1 MNRKIVAIALAVF
14 FGGALLYGAVVQ
26 DPPLP
31 AFGQSHDD
39 IPVWIKATA
48 GFWIDDTITDDEFLQ
63 AISYLIEEGVIRNEP
78 YEALKSEHDVAQME
92 LESIRPLA
100 AVMVSTVISSELTHT
115 TIKNICSMPLEDV
128 VDTLTD
134 DESSY
139 SPELVSLVLDLIC
152 DTDQAAGD
160 PYTVEIVRCANTAS
174 GYVETKGFITNHE
187 DVARTYTVTFTL
199 LDAAGK
205 PITFENGY
213 AFDVPPGTERPVEAI
228 FFEDVQ
234 FDSCRATVAVR

>member
-14 FGGALLYGAVVQ
+14 FGGGAIYGMVSNETSS
-26 DPPLP
+26 
-31 AFGQSHDD
+31 AFGQSHDG
-39 IPVWIKATA
+39 IPAWIKATA
-48 GFWIDDTITDDEFLQ
+48 DFWVDDTITDDEFLQ

-78 YEALKSEHDVAQME
+78 YEALKSEHDVAQAE
-92 LESIRPLA
+92 LEEIRPLA
-100 AVMVSTVISSELTHT
+100 AVMLSTVISSELTHT
-115 TIKNICSMPLEDV
+115 AIENICSMPLEDV

-139 SPELVSLVLDLIC
+139 SPELIRLVVGVIC
-152 DTDQAAGD
+152 DTDQATGD
-160 PYTVEIVRCANTAS
+160 PYTVEIVRCASTAS

-187 DVARTYTVTFTL
+187 DVPRTYVVTFTL

-213 AFDVPPGTERPVEAI
+213 AFDVPPGAERPVEAI

>member
-1 MNRKIVAIALAVF
+1 
-14 FGGALLYGAVVQ
+14 
-26 DPPLP
+26 
-31 AFGQSHDD
+31 
-39 IPVWIKATA
+39 
-48 GFWIDDTITDDEFLQ
+48 
-63 AISYLIEEGVIRNEP
+63 
-78 YEALKSEHDVAQME
+78 ME

-160 PYTVEIVRCANTAS
+160 PYTVEIVRCANTA
-174 GYVETKGFITNHE
+174 GYVETEAFITNLE
-187 DVARTYTVTFTL
+187 DVPRTYVVTFTL

-213 AFDVPPGTERPVEAI
+213 AFDVPPGAERPVEAI
-228 FFEDVQ
+228 FFEDVR
-234 FDSCRATVAVR
+234 FDSCEATVAII

>member
-1 MNRKIVAIALAVF
+1 MKRAIIAIGLA
-14 FGGALLYGAVVQ
+14 GTLLTGI
-26 DPPLP
+26 
-31 AFGQSHDD
+31 AFGQSQGD
-39 IPVWIKATA
+39 IPGWIKATA
-48 GFWIDDTITDDEFLQ
+48 GFWVDDTITDDEFLQ

-92 LESIRPLA
+92 LESIRPMA
-100 AVMVSTVISSELTHT
+100 AVMLSTVISSELTHT
-115 TIKNICSMPLEDV
+115 AIENICSMPPEDV
-128 VDTLTD
+128 VDVLTD

-160 PYTVEIVRCANTAS
+160 PYTVEIVRCANTA
-174 GYVETKGFITNHE
+174 GYVETEAFITNLE
-187 DVARTYTVTFTL
+187 DVPRTYVVTFTL

-213 AFDVPPGTERPVEAI
+213 AFNVPPGSKQAVEAI
-228 FFEDVQ
+228 FFEDVR
-234 FDSCRATVAVR
+234 FHSCEATATVS